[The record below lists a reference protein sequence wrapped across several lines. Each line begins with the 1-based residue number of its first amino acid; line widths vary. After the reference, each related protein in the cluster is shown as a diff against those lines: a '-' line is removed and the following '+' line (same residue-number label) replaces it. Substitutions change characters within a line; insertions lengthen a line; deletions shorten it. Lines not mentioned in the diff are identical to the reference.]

1 MKKTLFFAIFV
12 IIAIF
17 AMATNV
23 QATNVTTGT
32 DLKNALEMGETT
44 VELINDITLTEGIS
58 ISNGKTTTL
67 KLNGKTLTLNGCS
80 IELKKGTLNVED
92 GVVIS
97 NKDAF
102 RVLSEG
108 AAILNIEANA
118 NVTATECAVYIK
130 FPGAELNTKGHL
142 TSTGGE
148 YAAIQG
154 NGANGSGG
162 ITVNIKSGT
171 ITSKAEGVYFPNTT
185 ELNITGGTITGTTAV
200 FHKSG
205 KLNISGGE
213 LKANGAKASYVHNS
227 NGCDATGDAL
237 VIEASDY
244 PGGVPKVSITDGKF
258 ISENNKAIGY
268 YKQAENYKLANENF
282 ITGGTFNTDVSEY
295 IAKDVLCKKISNVYN
310 VGKEH
315 SIIVKKAEGGTVT
328 VDKTKAI
335 KGEIIYI
342 TVAVDNGYKL
352 DGISLET
359 EKKSSTYPQIT
370 QYKMD
375 DDDLTIT
382 PKFSKVSAN
391 VSNTVSNSN
400 KVEEILIETLKNN
413 EELAEV
419 ISGKDVEIKVEVKAK
434 EASKTEKEKIETEV
448 NKKDSDLVVTDYM
461 EITITVKDSEEG
473 KTLGNL
479 ETVEKTI
486 TFTVPVPE
494 DLPEVAEGYERV
506 FYIVR
511 NHNGKIELLD
521 AKETSGKLEF
531 ESDKFSTYAI
541 AYKDIK
547 KDTGNTN
554 IKENESKNDNT
565 NESVEN
571 KEETNVTIPKTGDS
585 IVAYAIIAVV
595 SCIGLV
601 ITIKMRKNK

>member
-1 MKKTLFFAIFV
+1 MKKTFFIAILA

-17 AMATNV
+17 AMAANV
-23 QATNVTTGT
+23 QATEVTTGT
-32 DLKNALEMGETT
+32 DLKNFLEAGNATI
-44 VELINDITLTEGIS
+44 ELMDNITLSEGIS
-58 ISNGKTTTL
+58 INNGNSITL
-67 KLNGKTLTLNGCS
+67 NLNGKTLTLKGCS
-80 IELKKGTLNVED
+80 IEIKNGTLTVEN
-92 GVVIS
+92 GSVVS
-97 NKDAF
+97 DNDAF
-102 RVLSEG
+102 RVVSAG
-108 AAILNIEANA
+108 SAILNIEANTE
-118 NVTATECAVYIK
+118 VTAVDNAVYIK
-130 FPGAELNTKGHL
+130 CPGAVLNTKGHL
-142 TSTGGE
+142 TSTGGK

-154 NGANGSGG
+154 NGADGSGG

-205 KLNISGGE
+205 ELNISGGE
-213 LKANGAKASYVHNS
+213 LKANGTKASYVHNS

-244 PGGVPKVSITDGKF
+244 PGGVPEVSITGGKF

-295 IAKDVLCKKISNVYN
+295 IAKNVLCKKISDLYN

-315 SIIVKKAEGGTVT
+315 SIIVKKVEGGTVT

-335 KGEIIYI
+335 KGESIYI
-342 TVAVDNGYKL
+342 TVTVDNGYKL
-352 DGISLET
+352 DGIRLET
-359 EKKSSTYPQIT
+359 EKKGSTYSQIT
-370 QYKMD
+370 QYEMD
-375 DDDLTIT
+375 DDDLTII
-382 PKFSKVSAN
+382 PEFSKVSTN
-391 VSNTVSNSN
+391 VSNSVSNSN
-400 KVEEILIETLKNN
+400 KVEEILIESLKNN

-419 ISGKDVEIKVEVKAK
+419 INGKDVEIKVEVKAK

-494 DLPEVAEGYERV
+494 DLPEVADGYERV

-541 AYKDIK
+541 AYKDVK
-547 KDTGNTN
+547 KNSDTN
-554 IKENESKNDNT
+554 INEDETNNSNT
-565 NESVEN
+565 SDKTEN
-571 KEETNVTIPKTGDS
+571 KENTDVTIPKTGDS
-585 IVAYAIIAVV
+585 VTVYAIIAVV
-595 SCIGLV
+595 SCIGLAV
-601 ITIKMRKNK
+601 TIKMRKNK

>member
-17 AMATNV
+17 EMATNV
-23 QATNVTTGT
+23 QATEVTTGV
-32 DLKNALEMGETT
+32 DLKNDLEIGETT
-44 VELINDITLTEGIS
+44 VELMNDITLTEEIS

-67 KLNGKTLTLNGCS
+67 KLNGNTLTLNGCS

-108 AAILNIEANA
+108 TAILNIGEFAR
-118 NVTATECAVYIK
+118 VTATECAVYIK

-244 PGGVPKVSITDGKF
+244 PGGVPEVSITGGKF

-295 IAKDVLCKKISNVYN
+295 IAKNVLCKKISDLYN

-315 SIIVKKAEGGTVT
+315 SITVKEVEGGTVT

-342 TVAVDNGYKL
+342 TVTIDKGYKL
-352 DGISLET
+352 DFIRCEC
-359 EKKSSTYPQIT
+359 EKKGDSYPQLT

-382 PKFSKVSAN
+382 PKFSKVSTN
-391 VSNTVSNSN
+391 ISNSVSNSS
-400 KVEEILIETLKNN
+400 KVEEILIESLKNN
-413 EELAEV
+413 EELAEA
-419 ISGKDVEIKVEVKAK
+419 INKKDVEIKVELKAK
-434 EASKTEKEKIETEV
+434 ETSKTEKEKIETEV

-473 KTLGNL
+473 ETLGNL

-494 DLPEVAEGYERV
+494 DLPEVTDGYERV
-506 FYIVR
+506 YYIVR

-521 AKETSGKLEF
+521 AKEVNGKLEF

-547 KDTGNTN
+547 KNTGNTN

-571 KEETNVTIPKTGDS
+571 KEETDATIPKTGDS
-585 IVAYAIIAVV
+585 VVVYAIIAVV
-595 SCIGLV
+595 SCIGLAV
-601 ITIKMRKNK
+601 TIKMRKNK